1 MNDSVFNPDTFLD
14 QTVEAPFDTAR
25 TTIPPNDSYMGV
37 IDNIAARQIETK
49 TGGQRIVLDV
59 SWEVLDDNIR
69 GQLNLSKIIVRQTVW
84 LDFDVDGKLARGV
97 NQNVQ
102 LGQLRDAIGQNSPGA
117 WSPKMLVGAGPAR
130 LKVSER
136 VDEKN
141 PAIKYNDVD
150 RVSRLS

>member
-14 QTVEAPFDTAR
+14 QSVEAPFDTVR
-25 TTIPPNDSYMGV
+25 TTIPPGDSYMGV
-37 IDNIAARQIETK
+37 IDNAAGRQIETK
-49 TGGQRIVLDV
+49 TGAQRIVMDV

-69 GQLNLSKIIVRQTVW
+69 AQLNLSKIIVRQTVW
-84 LDFDVDGKLARGV
+84 LDYDENGKLAKGV

-102 LGQLRDAIGQNSPGA
+102 LGQLRDAIGQNGPGA
-117 WSPKMLVGAGPAR
+117 WSPRMLVGAGPAR
-130 LKVSER
+130 LKISER